1 MCKMYSTLQ
10 LGSTVSPGAS
20 GRKHQE
26 KPEADHKGFGAG
38 GVEDQKPTIAQLKES
53 YQQHMREVRGASEGF
68 FCWVLETSY

>member
-26 KPEADHKGFGAG
+26 KPDVDHKGFGAG
-38 GVEDQKPTIAQLKES
+38 GIEDQKPTIPRLKES
-53 YQQHMREVRGASEGF
+53 Y
-68 FCWVLETSY
+68 